1 MFDKCV
7 HKMFEKKTNKQTDK
21 DFPVVFLDFFF
32 FFFYRRVTHKRHG
45 L

>member
-7 HKMFEKKTNKQTDK
+7 HKMFEKKKQTKQTNKQTDQ

-32 FFFYRRVTHKRHG
+32 FFF